1 VPFFL
6 GLGSTGAS
14 LALDDELHNYFRNVD
29 DQGIERRR
37 FPAVG
42 DVGEVLANHWFVWAG
57 TGSLML
63 MGQTTSDDRLRAVS
77 YTWTQGFV
85 LNNLVTE
92 GLKRSVR
99 RERPNGENRRSFSS
113 GHASNAF
120 TFATIFNHYY
130 GAQVGIPTYSV
141 AAFVALS
148 RMEKNVHYLSDVVMG
163 ATIGYIVGRTVVRG
177 SDKERQLTWR
187 PTISPDGEG
196 VGLVVSVR
204 F

>member
-1 VPFFL
+1 
-6 GLGSTGAS
+6 
-14 LALDDELHNYFRNVD
+14 
-29 DQGIERRR
+29 
-37 FPAVG
+37 
-42 DVGEVLANHWFVWAG
+42 
-57 TGSLML
+57 M
-63 MGQTTSDDRLRAVS
+63 
-77 YTWTQGFV
+77 
-85 LNNLVTE
+85 
-92 GLKRSVR
+92 
-99 RERPNGENRRSFSS
+99 
-113 GHASNAF
+113 
-120 TFATIFNHYY
+120 
-130 GAQVGIPTYSV
+130 GIPAYSV